1 MDTTILERVG
11 HAYGVKG
18 ANLTLLGGFD
28 KNVFLSP
35 DKNIVIKLLDTEKY
49 TEASL
54 LREIEIMT
62 FMAKHGIKT
71 ASLQKSVN
79 EKTIDC
85 VDGVDKKYFTMA
97 TAKIEGTM
105 ITDFRNDEQL
115 VKQWGATLG
124 KMHQITKQ
132 HGHHLH
138 QHYVEWDDDLCEDE
152 FTEGV
157 SQMIKDKWKMAVEQ
171 VNKLSF
177 DRDWYGVVHH
187 DLHHENLLMS
197 GEEMYVIDFG
207 DVRKSWYIYDVAIP
221 IYTALE
227 HWRHA
232 KSKNGSESIQWFT
245 QTFLAGY
252 CQETHLSDEARNWL
266 PFFIEYR
273 LLYSY
278 QYVIRAFKEQEISAH
293 VERILEDM
301 RIRIETGKMI

>member
-62 FMAKHGIKT
+62 FMENHGIKT
-71 ASLQKSVN
+71 ASLQ
-79 EKTIDC
+79 
-85 VDGVDKKYFTMA
+85 
-97 TAKIEGTM
+97 
-105 ITDFRNDEQL
+105 
-115 VKQWGATLG
+115 
-124 KMHQITKQ
+124 
-132 HGHHLH
+132 
-138 QHYVEWDDDLCEDE
+138 
-152 FTEGV
+152 
-157 SQMIKDKWKMAVEQ
+157 
-171 VNKLSF
+171 
-177 DRDWYGVVHH
+177 
-187 DLHHENLLMS
+187 ENLLMS

-278 QYVIRAFKEQEISAH
+278 LYFIRAFKEQEISAH
-293 VERILEDM
+293 VERILENM